1 MKENNANPRGR
12 DPDPDTYEV
21 IIGGAKVTDV
31 TTFVEGR
38 IVDRAYVSELPMAQR
53 YFLF

>member
-1 MKENNANPRGR
+1 M
-12 DPDPDTYEV
+12 
-21 IIGGAKVTDV
+21 TDV
-31 TTFVEGR
+31 TTFVDGQ